1 MKNIKIPN
9 SLSTK
14 DRFKSVSKPDSNNFV
29 IDISAPSI
37 KNKPAMNKGKASIML
52 PDLNG
57 LGFTFRNEKVSS
69 LNGIIFP

>member
-1 MKNIKIPN
+1 MHQFLLNDNHQLMKIY
-9 SLSTK
+9 LSQ
-14 DRFKSVSKPDSNNFV
+14 PDSNNFE

-57 LGFTFRNEKVSS
+57 LGFTSLCIQNKELLEK
-69 LNGIIFP
+69 